1 MARRLFIL
9 FLTFGLFAC
18 DSGLVKEFVAT
29 PEIKNIQ
36 LSHFS
41 VEDKQAV
48 FDISLYNP
56 NPFPLPI
63 SGMAGDIELNNMHI
77 GSLEARSDKQLAAYD
92 TQTITL
98 PLSLNPDALFNA
110 AQSVLL
116 KGKAD
121 YNFTGQLN
129 TSLGQ
134 VPFNKTGELS
144 AKDILSSMMGL
155 R

>member
-1 MARRLFIL
+1 MTRRLFIL
-9 FLTFGLFAC
+9 LLTFNLFGC

-41 VEDKQAV
+41 VEDRQAI

-63 SGMAGDIELNNMHI
+63 TGMAGDIELNNVHI
-77 GSLEARSDKQLAAYD
+77 GSLAARSDKHLAAYD
-92 TQTITL
+92 TQTVTL
-98 PLSLNPDALFNA
+98 PLSLDPSALSNA
-110 AQSVLL
+110 AQSVLF

-121 YNFTGQLN
+121 YNFKGQLD
-129 TSLGQ
+129 TSVGS
-134 VPFNKTGELS
+134 VPFTKAGELS
-144 AKDILSSMMGL
+144 AKDILSSLMGL